1 MRKDIIKVK
10 LLRDIKTDALMIYI
24 RSVLEEI
31 VSKIDKNEYSI
42 NLGYKE
48 FNDEIRNN
56 VLFLL
61 AKLQQNVLNANELKN
76 IIIIEQNKRSNTRL
90 LPDDEALI
98 LYYNTLVLQIE
109 SVLHEGEP
117 WIPEQVIF
125 ALLSEWVIEESKST
139 YFYPFLNEIDYLK
152 LLNYYEQIAKEEVE
166 TDIKSNVLKMY
177 EIASSMIRKLKN
189 CKYKM
194 NRRKSKQR
202 VKK

>member
-98 LYYNTLVLQIE
+98 LYFNTLVKEIE
-109 SVLHEGEP
+109 TILNDGQP

-125 ALLSEWVIEESKST
+125 ALLSEWVIEENKST

-152 LLNYYEQIAKEEVE
+152 LLNYYEQIAKEEIE

-177 EIASSMIRKLKN
+177 NIASRMIQKLKN
-189 CKYKM
+189 CKYKI

>member
-1 MRKDIIKVK
+1 MIKYIIKVK

>member
-1 MRKDIIKVK
+1 MRNDKIKVK
-10 LLRDIKTDALMIYI
+10 LLREIKTDALLIYI
-24 RSVLEEI
+24 RSVLEELLA
-31 VSKIDKNEYSI
+31 KIEKNEYSI
-42 NLGYKE
+42 NLGYDE
-48 FNDEIRNN
+48 FNEEIKNN

-61 AKLQQNVLNANELKN
+61 SNLQKSILNANELKK
-76 IIIIEQNKRSNTRL
+76 IIVMEQNKRPNKRL

-189 CKYKM
+189 CKYKI

>member
-98 LYYNTLVLQIE
+98 LYFNTLVKEIE
-109 SVLHEGEP
+109 TILNNGQP

-125 ALLSEWVIEESKST
+125 ALLSEWVIEENKST

-152 LLNYYEQIAKEEVE
+152 LLNYYEQIAKEEIE

-177 EIASSMIRKLKN
+177 NIASRMIQKLKN
-189 CKYKM
+189 CKYKI

>member
-1 MRKDIIKVK
+1 
-10 LLRDIKTDALMIYI
+10 L
-24 RSVLEEI
+24 
-31 VSKIDKNEYSI
+31 
-42 NLGYKE
+42 
-48 FNDEIRNN
+48 
-56 VLFLL
+56 
-61 AKLQQNVLNANELKN
+61 
-76 IIIIEQNKRSNTRL
+76 EQNKRPNKRL

>member
-1 MRKDIIKVK
+1 MRNDKIKVK
-10 LLRDIKTDALMIYI
+10 LLREIKTDALLIYI
-24 RSVLEEI
+24 RSVLEELLA
-31 VSKIDKNEYSI
+31 KIEKNEYSI
-42 NLGYKE
+42 NLGYDE
-48 FNDEIRNN
+48 FNEEIKNN

-61 AKLQQNVLNANELKN
+61 SNLQKSILNANELKK
-76 IIIIEQNKRSNTRL
+76 IIVLEQNKRPNKRL

>member
-1 MRKDIIKVK
+1 MRNDKIKVK
-10 LLRDIKTDALMIYI
+10 LLREIKTDALLIYI
-24 RSVLEEI
+24 RSVLEELLA
-31 VSKIDKNEYSI
+31 KIEKNEYSI
-42 NLGYKE
+42 NLGYDE
-48 FNDEIRNN
+48 FNEEIKNN

-61 AKLQQNVLNANELKN
+61 SNLQKSILNANELKK
-76 IIIIEQNKRSNTRL
+76 IIVMEQNKRPNKRL